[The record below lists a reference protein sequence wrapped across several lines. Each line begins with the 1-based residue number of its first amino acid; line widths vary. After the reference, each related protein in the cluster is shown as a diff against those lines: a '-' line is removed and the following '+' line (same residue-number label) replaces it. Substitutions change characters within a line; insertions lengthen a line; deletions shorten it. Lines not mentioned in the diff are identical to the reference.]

1 MRVGVRVRVRVRVTG
16 PLSRIRI
23 WMWMWMRMRRKF
35 GGKGL
40 RIGFE
45 GHGCMRCGGE
55 RAVEIPDIE
64 TISAKG
70 DTPLSYRRG

>member
-1 MRVGVRVRVRVRVTG
+1 
-16 PLSRIRI
+16 
-23 WMWMWMRMRRKF
+23 MRMRRKF

>member
-1 MRVGVRVRVRVRVTG
+1 MDVDVDEDEKEV
-16 PLSRIRI
+16 
-23 WMWMWMRMRRKF
+23 W
-35 GGKGL
+35 GK
-40 RIGFE
+40 RAKDWV
-45 GHGCMRCGGE
+45 CE